1 MSFRYHGNYCGPGWS
16 GGKYQNSISL
26 AEGPPA
32 VDDFDQSCRIHDDAY
47 ATNKNLKSAD
57 YRFFRSNIGRGTKR
71 SLAALG
77 VGAQGWLRSKKKNN
91 MAAIRYSKRLKHSK
105 GYSSTGYPS
114 PARSS
119 KRKKAS
125 TTGKKVSIGTQTA
138 FGVAAGA
145 VYKGSSGKHRYTK
158 KKRRYRRKKRR
169 GKHVNYRRDG
179 STLFQENGGLIS
191 DAQCVYVGCGTATRR
206 LFESFFRAVY
216 TLLLRKAGREI
227 GSWEDNLIAQNGN
240 LFGFTFTYYQPSVGS
255 AAQQI
260 NYIMTT
266 TAIPH
271 KTMVSNIADEVQS
284 VLGAGVRDLEFVSLS
299 MASASDIVAIIRLD
313 QLKLKFKTDVKLTVQ
328 NRTRGTGDN
337 QFTDTVGANPID
349 GRVYKINSN
358 RFSHKGKVVNKDSP
372 LNWDT
377 DVNTG
382 VIAYGYGQTVGAT
395 NNDLIKPPLVSF
407 WHGARGGRIMLQ
419 PGNSQSFFNSR
430 VQTMSFDHAMNNL
443 GEIIQT
449 SDQNTSSYSKLG
461 CAVMVAYEKVVD
473 SRADVAIDEPNIAVA
488 FQVENRISCGY
499 IYSSMIESNVLK
511 EVYTGTNPS
520 S

>member
-1 MSFRYHGNYCGPGWS
+1 MESRYAKLNRYLRYFSHARNQYMYARSHPSTRKMVRNAEKNAGS
-16 GGKYQNSISL
+16 AVLGG
-26 AEGPPA
+26 
-32 VDDFDQSCRIHDDAY
+32 VR
-47 ATNKNLKSAD
+47 
-57 YRFFRSNIGRGTKR
+57 R
-71 SLAALG
+71 
-77 VGAQGWLRSKKKNN
+77 VGATAVSVGAGAPFGLKKKNN
-91 MAAIRYSKRLKHSK
+91 MPPTRYSKRLKHSK

-119 KRKKAS
+119 KRKQAS

-145 VYKGSSGKHRYTK
+145 VYKGSSGKHRYAK

-169 GKHVNYRRDG
+169 GKQVNYRRDG

-227 GSWEDNLIAQNGN
+227 GSWEDNLVAQNGN

-255 AAQQI
+255 AVQQI
-260 NYIMTT
+260 NYLMTT

-284 VLGAGVRDLEFVSLS
+284 VLGFGVRDLEFVSLS

-349 GRVYKINSN
+349 GRVYKINGN
-358 RFSHKGKVVNKDSP
+358 RFSHKGKIVNKDTP

-382 VIAYGYGQTVGAT
+382 VIAYGYGQAIGAT

-407 WHGARGGRIMLQ
+407 WHGAKGGRIMLQ

-443 GEIIQT
+443 GEILHT
-449 SDQNTSSYSKLG
+449 PDQNTSSYSKLG
-461 CAVMVAYEKVVD
+461 CAVMVSYEKVVD